1 MTLTIDTARDDCDEP
16 SGAAQRRLADELLDE
31 LTSIKARD
39 RMRMFHL
46 WHQGGISLVQLSAA
60 NLLEAHGPIS
70 MGRLAE
76 SLGISVASATGI
88 VDRMEDRGL
97 VERRHDAG
105 DRRIVMVH
113 PAQGSIDLFRELDEQ
128 RRAQLS
134 TLVEQL
140 SADELAG
147 FLTGLRALRAAR
159 ERGCGSPS

>member
-1 MTLTIDTARDDCDEP
+1 
-16 SGAAQRRLADELLDE
+16 
-31 LTSIKARD
+31 
-39 RMRMFHL
+39 
-46 WHQGGISLVQLSAA
+46 
-60 NLLEAHGPIS
+60 
-70 MGRLAE
+70 
-76 SLGISVASATGI
+76 
-88 VDRMEDRGL
+88 
-97 VERRHDAG
+97 
-105 DRRIVMVH
+105 MVH